1 MTLARF
7 FISQVLNKN
16 NISALQRYRKHN
28 WPIKHW
34 FRYIILSLHGMRVTI
49 LLSLLFLF
57 CAVPALAQNQTMT
70 EGEGA
75 ETSPK
80 DQSASVV
87 VPIKSEIK
95 CWNLDKQNSA
105 TKSVFVDSSMTNFHI
120 YNPMYKQNVSTTF
133 LGYLGAPFISNSF
146 FDREN
151 NSGYYFMRPFE
162 AYHRSQNEVEYF
174 NTTTPFSYLMY
185 QQGDQ
190 SDSKY
195 EQSFKAF
202 FTQNIDSVT
211 NFGFLFSTIRNQGQY
226 QLQQSKHN
234 FLNFF
239 VSRNSERYNGYFSLI
254 SAGNIVTENG
264 GIKESFVDTRYAP
277 WNLYVNMTSGLETS
291 IKTFSVFTSHEYLL
305 GGLDQFFKKDTIDSV
320 GFVPRFGVQYSAQF
334 DNYKRLSTESS
345 INTSFFDN
353 FYFKSKGSSIDSSSF
368 LKFDQ
373 ILQLKAFERKDSKFT
388 FGKRAFIENEIIS
401 AKHPVAYGM
410 RTYNYSNVLVGG
422 EIYRSEG
429 EFWKWSALA
438 KFTLLGRNLGD
449 AIVKGT
455 IEKPLRIF
463 SDTTNFVVEGWYQD
477 QSADIYQEHWQDNHF
492 KWERNFNKQHEVVV
506 KGSFSYPRFNLT
518 MGAGYILLSNY
529 LYNNQFA
536 LPDQYNNE
544 FSVVNYWLNKEFKL
558 GHFGWSNKVIFQE
571 TTDNAVLHLPAISY
585 YTSVYFSSV
594 LFKVM
599 SFQLGAEMYYNT
611 KFFADKYEP
620 STSRFYIQD
629 DVLTGGYPLVNLFAN
644 AKLKR
649 TNAFALLYHANSRFM
664 DGSFF
669 SSPGYPL
676 NQMAFRFGF
685 YWTFYD

>member
-1 MTLARF
+1 MR
-7 FISQVLNKN
+7 I
-16 NISALQRYRKHN
+16 
-28 WPIKHW
+28 PILIA
-34 FRYIILSLHGMRVTI
+34 F
-49 LLSLLFLF
+49 LFLF
-57 CAVPALAQNQTMT
+57 CATSAFAQKKLMG
-70 EGEGA
+70 EGEK
-75 ETSPK
+75 SSLK
-80 DQSASVV
+80 DQPATIAE
-87 VPIKSEIK
+87 PIKSEIS
-95 CWNLDKQNSA
+95 CWNLDKQNSVA
-105 TKSVFVDSSMTNFHI
+105 KPVFVDSSMINFHI
-120 YNPMYKQNVSTTF
+120 YNPMNKQNVSTTF

-146 FDREN
+146 FDRQN

-162 AYHRSQNEVEYF
+162 AYHRSQDEVEYY

-185 QQGDQ
+185 QQGNQ
-190 SDSKY
+190 SNSKY

-202 FTQNIDSVT
+202 FTQNLDSVS
-211 NFGFLFSTIRNQGQY
+211 NLGFLFSTIRNQGQY
-226 QLQQSKHN
+226 QLQESKHN

-239 VSRNSERYNGYFSLI
+239 ASRNSERYNGYFSLL
-254 SAGNIVTENG
+254 SAGDIVAENG
-264 GIKESFVDTRYAP
+264 GLKGDFVDTRYAP
-277 WNLYVNMTSGLETS
+277 WNLYVKMTSELETS
-291 IKTFSVFTSHEYLL
+291 IKTFSVFTSHEYLM
-305 GGLDQFFKKDTIDSV
+305 GGLDQFFKKDTIDSLD
-320 GFVPRFGVQYSAQF
+320 FVPRFGVQYSVQF
-334 DNYKRLSTESS
+334 DKYNRISTEPSV
-345 INTSFFDN
+345 NTSFFEN
-353 FYFKSKGSSIDSSSF
+353 HYFESKGSCVDSSSF

-373 ILQLKAFERKDSKFT
+373 ILQLKAFERKDSRFT

-401 AKHPVAYGM
+401 AKHPVPYGM

-422 EIYRSEG
+422 EIYRSDSK
-429 EFWKWSALA
+429 FWKWSALA
-438 KFTLLGRNLGD
+438 KFALLGRNLGD

-455 IEKPLRIF
+455 IEKPIRIF
-463 SDTTNFVVEGWYQD
+463 SDTLSLAVEGWYQD
-477 QSADIYQEHWQDNHF
+477 QTADIYQEHWQDNHF

-518 MGAGYILLSNY
+518 TGAGYMLLSNY

-544 FSVVNYWLNKEFKL
+544 FSVVNFWLNKEFKL
-558 GHFGWSNKVIFQE
+558 GHFCWVNKVIFQKA
-571 TTDNAVLHLPAISY
+571 TDNAALHLPAISY
-585 YTSVYFSSV
+585 YTNVYFSSV

-649 TNAFALLYHANSRFM
+649 TNAFAMLYHANSQFM